1 VGSPDSSRREEIVY
15 GHIATVG
22 TGAGG
27 ALALTGFG
35 LAGIVI
41 LSVGLAFAGVA
52 TLTTFRR
59 RLHRP

>member
-1 VGSPDSSRREEIVY
+1 VY